1 MYYLY
6 ILHSDSYDKYYVGI
20 TNRPEERLIE
30 HNTTDRNT
38 FTSKYRHWK
47 IAALFE
53 CGETLGEARKIEYFI
68 KKMKNKVFIERLINT
83 DAFDGKLAQLVR
95 VPKLRD

>member
-6 ILHSDSYDKYYVGI
+6 ILHSISSDKYYVGI
-20 TNRPEERLIE
+20 TNRPKERLIE

-38 FTSKYRHWK
+38 FTSKYRPWE

-53 CGETLGEARKIEYFI
+53 CGETLGEARKIENYI
-68 KKMKNKVFIERLINT
+68 KKMKSKVFIENLINM
-83 DAFDGKLAQLVR
+83 DSFDGPLAQLVR

>member
-6 ILHSDSYDKYYVGI
+6 ILYSEIFDKYYVGV
-20 TNRPEERLIE
+20 TNRPEERLTE
-30 HNTTDRNT
+30 HNTSDRNT
-38 FTSKYRHWK
+38 FTAKYRPWV

-53 CGETLGEARKIEYFI
+53 CGETLGEARKIEHFI
-68 KKMKNKVFIERLINT
+68 KKMKSKVFIETLINSDELHGT
-83 DAFDGKLAQLVR
+83 LAQLVR